1 MSKQTWHPYT
11 EPPDNMRQVMLRFD
25 TNGERDRQGF
35 YSHVIGAYA
44 GSPTSIM
51 RLRFLHPTHW
61 RELTEE
67 EK

>member
-1 MSKQTWHPYT
+1 MSEQTWHPAS

-25 TNGERDRQGF
+25 PEGQHDCQGF

-44 GSPTSIM
+44 RNEKRLM
-51 RLRFLHPTHW
+51 QLRFLHPTHW

-67 EK
+67 ER